1 MGASFFR
8 ETHRGRTL
16 ADAYSSAVDD
26 AVYEHGNDPYNGTIS
41 TTTAYSVMDKT
52 KDFKASGKTLQ
63 EYVDTWVEKGDKRQ
77 CYAICLEEPKVN
89 TSKTKSKVEHIVSPG
104 TKKWVLK
111 YTVYSY
117 DIKLGSYSTK
127 GDAVK
132 AARAHTERS
141 LQSTSIVMEKVLEK
155 GSTTVARVVYKRS
168 VNEKDGRWMFFGWA
182 AE

>member
-8 ETHRGRTL
+8 TNYRGRTL
-16 ADAYSSAVDD
+16 AAAYDSAVED
-26 AVYEHGNDPYNGTIS
+26 AVSEYGHDPYNGTIS
-41 TTTAYSVMDKT
+41 TTTAYNVMDKT

-89 TSKTKSKVEHIVSPG
+89 TSKTKSKVEHVVSPG

-111 YTVYSY
+111 YTVYCY

-132 AARAHTERS
+132 AARAHTEKS
-141 LQSTSIVMEKVLEK
+141 LSSTSIVMEKVLEK

-168 VNEKDGRWMFFGWA
+168 VNEKDGRWVFFGWA